1 MVNPTGARVLA
12 VGALSSRILNSG
24 MCALQ
29 NDPAVGRRPR
39 WWRLAI
45 AAEVGVVL
53 ATVAVKRRYPR
64 SLLYANAA
72 AILADTAVLSSTDQE
87 LAGLL
92 AAGGRG
98 NELAVTSACALGLSP
113 QAALLTAVASAVWAA
128 ALLRARRRGQD
139 ISAGTVLAATVD
151 PIWTYLGC
159 AYAAEP
165 LRRFD
170 SEAAAY
176 REAAERRAGETA
188 ARAEAAERDRVLHD
202 VALQTLEAVAGGWQV
217 DPDILRRRAGADAD
231 RLERLL
237 DGTWTDTSGLQDGLT
252 ALAAQAAA
260 WPLHVQVD
268 ADTDTDTD
276 TALDPETTNAILDA
290 TRELL
295 TNVAKHSGQTRARIS
310 VTTGTSDLTVTVSD
324 TGRGYDPNTNST
336 GLGLRHSVTGRIRD
350 AGGTVH
356 ITTAT
361 GQGTTVTLSIPTN

>member
-1 MVNPTGARVLA
+1 MVKPTGTGIATVA
-12 VGALSSRILNSG
+12 CVAARILNSG

-39 WWRLAI
+39 WWRIVI

-72 AILADTAVLSSTDQE
+72 AILADTAVLSSTGQD

-92 AAGGRG
+92 TIGGRG
-98 NELAVTSACALGLSP
+98 AEMSITAACVLGSSP
-113 QAALLTAVASAVWAA
+113 QATLLTTVSSAVWAA
-128 ALLRARRRGQD
+128 ALVRARRRGQD
-139 ISAGTVLAATVD
+139 ISAGTILAATVD
-151 PIWTYLGC
+151 PYLVYVAV
-159 AYAAEP
+159 AYVAQA
-165 LRRFD
+165 LFRYD

-361 GQGTTVTLSIPTN
+361 GQGTTVTLSIPTD